1 MKQLINYKNIGI
13 SLLLTVSGLGL
24 KAQNQEKPNIL
35 WITFED
41 TSPEFI
47 GSYGNKHVKTPVMD
61 RLAEEGVRFTS
72 AFSTAPVCSP
82 SRSTLITG
90 CSTEA
95 MGTGNH
101 RCEYPLPIWL
111 KGFPSYLKQAGY
123 YTSNNQKTD
132 YNFANKE
139 NFILDAWNESSGTAG
154 YWNRNPGQPFFA
166 VFNLLDSHQSR
177 TMTNPYNWYV
187 EKVLDKLP
195 PESRTTPDEIS
206 MPPFYHDT
214 PEMRRDLSRV
224 YNSLNLT
231 DINIGKILN
240 RLKQENL
247 MENTIVFVFADHGE
261 GIPKG
266 KTSALGFG
274 YRVPFFVYFPEKYKH
289 LNPWVSG
296 KPTDELI
303 SLEDLAPT
311 ILSLAEAK
319 IPDHM
324 KGRPF
329 IGKDR
334 KNPRQYVY
342 GSRNRID
349 ESPDL
354 ERSATDGQF
363 FYTHNFMSQLPMVKF
378 IKYMDVADITRNIRK
393 DWINGLLDPTQA
405 ELVIPSS
412 PVEYLFDMKND
423 PWQINNLASNLKY
436 ASKLKELRKAVQNR
450 ILEIRDVMFM
460 PEYLMNLRIDKSKST
475 PYEIRIDQNNYPLKE
490 IVTAANL
497 SGQGKKVI
505 KKQLNLLADDNPDV
519 RYWAAV
525 GLDGQKEAIKPYKA
539 KILSSLNDP
548 NPAVQ
553 IVIAGIAF
561 KQFQDEA
568 AKKILEKHTSGD
580 NDLLILQALQTIQYM
595 RESGKPFLPLL
606 NQVQERFS
614 KKVKGVSDN
623 YNIVSITDATLY
635 FLNGKALFFNEFKKW
650 VPDSQLKEDKMIR
663 FGN

>member
-1 MKQLINYKNIGI
+1 MKQFLNYKNVGF
-13 SLLLTVSGLGL
+13 SLLLTTLGLGL

-41 TSPEFI
+41 SSPEFI

-61 RLAEEGVRFTS
+61 RLAKEGVRFTS

-82 SRSTLITG
+82 SRSTIITG

-101 RCEYPLPIWL
+101 RSDYPIPQWL

-123 YTSNNQKTD
+123 YTTNNQKTD
-132 YNFANKE
+132 YNVANPKD
-139 NFILDAWNESSGTAG
+139 FINDAWNESSGNAG
-154 YWNRNPGQPFFA
+154 YWNRQPGQPFFA
-166 VFNLLDSHQSR
+166 VFNLEDSHQSR

-187 EKVLDKLP
+187 ENVLEKLP
-195 PESRTTPDEIS
+195 TESRTMPDEIS

-231 DINIGKILN
+231 DIKIGKILN

-247 MENTIVFVFADHGE
+247 MDNTIVFVFADHGE

-274 YRVPFFVYFPEKYKH
+274 YRVPFFVYFPDKYKH

-303 SLEDLAPT
+303 SFEDLAPT
-311 ILSLAEAK
+311 VLSLAGAK
-319 IPDHM
+319 IPNHM
-324 KGRPF
+324 MGRPF
-329 IGKDR
+329 IGTER
-334 KNPRQYVY
+334 KNPRRYVY

-363 FYTHNFMSQLPMVKF
+363 YYTHNFMPQLPMVKF

-393 DWINGLLDPTQA
+393 DWINGLLNPTQA
-405 ELVIPSS
+405 ELVAPSS
-412 PVEYLFDMKND
+412 CVEYLFDMKND
-423 PWQINNLASNLKY
+423 PWQINNLATNSKY
-436 ASKLKELRKAVQNR
+436 VSKLKALRTAVQNR
-450 ILEIRDVMFM
+450 IFEIKDVMFM
-460 PEYLMNLRIDKSKST
+460 PEYLMSQRIDKAKTT
-475 PYEIRIDQNNYPLKE
+475 PYELRIDQNNYPLKK
-490 IVTAANL
+490 IVAAANL
-497 SGQGKKVI
+497 SGQGEKVI
-505 KKQLNLLADDNPDV
+505 KKQINLLADNNPDV

-525 GLDGQKEAIKPYKA
+525 GLDGQKEAIKPYKT
-539 KILSSLNDP
+539 KILASLKDS
-548 NPAVQ
+548 NPTVQ
-553 IVIAGIAF
+553 IVIAGIAY
-561 KQFQDEA
+561 KLFQDEA
-568 AKKILEKHTSGD
+568 AKNILEKYASGD
-580 NDLLILQALQTIQYM
+580 NGLLILQALQTIQYM

-606 NQVQERFS
+606 QQVQERFA
-614 KKVKGVSDN
+614 KKVKGISVT
-623 YNIVSITDATLY
+623 YNIVSITDATLH
-635 FLNGKALFFNEFKKW
+635 FLKGKALFFNESKKW
-650 VPDSQLKEDKMIR
+650 MPESQLKEDKMIR